1 MKVEALARVADSLAG
16 RRLWPGLLTARR
28 TAVEA
33 RGREGGLGGSQE
45 VVGRGRH
52 VVRAGG

>member
-45 VVGRGRH
+45 VVGRG
-52 VVRAGG
+52 